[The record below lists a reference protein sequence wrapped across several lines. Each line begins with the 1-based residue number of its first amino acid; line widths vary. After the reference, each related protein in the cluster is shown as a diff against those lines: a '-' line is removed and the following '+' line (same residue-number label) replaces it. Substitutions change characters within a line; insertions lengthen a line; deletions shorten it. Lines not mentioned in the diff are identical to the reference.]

1 MCTPADSD
9 DIIIL
14 SSDDDDDHKDDRDMS
29 CLIVEVENVKEKDC
43 VSSPSTLEEDLV
55 VTFSRHADVLP
66 HARYDCPIHP
76 FTPTELET
84 KMPVDSN
91 QLICDQCFCYVCDK
105 LASLCETWCVSGIC
119 HCNSHKRSAFWSN
132 LRNHKLLGGLTAFN
146 LTLSE
151 MDSHLR
157 QAATLL
163 QQFRQEL
170 SALYSSYMKGEA
182 LKEYGLSQENQQG
195 FIYNYSPVFEFVSS
209 FLNQADQQ
217 DSRAAVIMS
226 LGAAEDFIR
235 HFHFSGGFIFASPM
249 ANVDTAKMMLLQRV
263 IAFVQRQMVM
273 ANFTP
278 DFINKLQDFCK
289 KLHFPAELKN
299 MRNSLCVR
307 PWNDVLLVSVMKG
320 QNVSGVRKD
329 KGKKD
334 VLAEQISVILL
345 RTELLQR
352 QHRYRELCR
361 YLRVVQT
368 DDIAQFQQIQDLIP
382 YFMCMAG
389 DFSSALTSLFP
400 SVNAPAS
407 RFTPDLFLFYLKVFE
422 TATAPKL
429 TPVSKPGKLCCPGAA
444 WESIKD
450 AVPLKRHELVRF
462 ALRAQGCCSAVYA
475 DSRCWTSLLTIVN
488 KPCGSLTALP
498 MPSLQFLQEARD
510 VVKEILLD
518 QKGSNMQI
526 PRSLHEV
533 YPDQALLLLVTEAL
547 SQRIL
552 DSVLY
557 PILPVLN
564 TFKDNSWAFKW
575 LCESFSSSEEHLKR
589 FFQGIA
595 QERENIAMH
604 PDCTDLPPAE
614 LQKS

>member
-1 MCTPADSD
+1 MCTPADSG

-14 SSDDDDDHKDDRDMS
+14 SSDDDDDHKDGRDMS
-29 CLIVEVENVKEKDC
+29 CLIVEVEDVKEKDC

-84 KMPVDSN
+84 NMPVDSN
-91 QLICDQCFCYVCDK
+91 QLICDQCFCYICDK
-105 LASLCETWCVSGIC
+105 LASLCEMWCVSSIC
-119 HCNSHKRSAFWSN
+119 HCNSHKRSAFWSD

-157 QAATLL
+157 QAGANNKFMRGDTRDEPLVL
-163 QQFRQEL
+163 
-170 SALYSSYMKGEA
+170 
-182 LKEYGLSQENQQG
+182 
-195 FIYNYSPVFEFVSS
+195 YSPVFEFVSS

-235 HFHFSGGFIFASPM
+235 HFHFSGYSLQHFRFYTHSFFLHFQMFFNIFFYFIYRGFILASPM
-249 ANVDTAKMMLLQRV
+249 ANVDTAKT
-263 IAFVQRQMVM
+263 I
-273 ANFTP
+273 
-278 DFINKLQDFCK
+278 
-289 KLHFPAELKN
+289 
-299 MRNSLCVR
+299 LCVR

-345 RTELLQR
+345 RTELLQHQR
-352 QHRYRELCR
+352 RYRELCR

-368 DDIAQFQQIQDLIP
+368 DDTTQFQQIQDLIP

-407 RFTPDLFLFYLKVFE
+407 RFNPDLFLFYLKVFE

-429 TPVSKPGKLCCPGAA
+429 TPVSKPGEIDKKSDSPLCV
-444 WESIKD
+444 D

-475 DSRCWTSLLTIVN
+475 DQSPHSSLKNVFVSRYL
-488 KPCGSLTALP
+488 
-498 MPSLQFLQEARD
+498 PSLFLG
-510 VVKEILLD
+510 L
-518 QKGSNMQI
+518 G
-526 PRSLHEV
+526 
-533 YPDQALLLLVTEAL
+533 
-547 SQRIL
+547 
-552 DSVLY
+552 
-557 PILPVLN
+557 
-564 TFKDNSWAFKW
+564 TFYT
-575 LCESFSSSEEHLKR
+575 C
-589 FFQGIA
+589 
-595 QERENIAMH
+595 
-604 PDCTDLPPAE
+604 
-614 LQKS
+614 